1 MNMYQ
6 MCMSEEYL
14 ERYRAY
20 LNHVGLPQHP
30 TGSVNRLRDT
40 EDVFTEGGHCFAFN
54 RELLFSYDVCGGCEA
69 HALLYSMRQT
79 GIMSVRDAVPLY
91 RLEGRAGNVNFAN
104 CPD

>member
-1 MNMYQ
+1 
-6 MCMSEEYL
+6 MSEEYL

-69 HALLYSMRQT
+69 HAVLLNMASNPSYT
-79 GIMSVRDAVPLY
+79 VRTAPTLVQLDEKT
-91 RLEGRAGNVNFAN
+91 RSGNVNFVN
-104 CPD
+104 CP